1 MRKILLTLLVL
12 GLPGI
17 ACSQQPSD
25 QTAQQQ
31 QQQEEQRPQ
40 AAQEQPAPQEQA
52 LQFAEGTLTRVD
64 KQRQFVWIRTQDGN
78 ELLFSYIPGTEV
90 EGAGDTVEGFSNM
103 SGNDLKIYYRTE
115 GNSNIAVKIQVLAQ
129 RTSA

>member
-1 MRKILLTLLVL
+1 MRKILLTLLMF

-17 ACSQQPSD
+17 ACGQQPSD
-25 QTAQQQ
+25 QMGQQRQKEQ
-31 QQQEEQRPQ
+31 QPQ
-40 AAQEQPAPQEQA
+40 AAQEQPAPREPV
-52 LQFAEGTLTRVD
+52 LQFAEGALTRVD
-64 KQRQFVWIRTQDGN
+64 TQKQFIWIRTQDGK
-78 ELLFSYIPGTEV
+78 ELQFSYNPGTEV
-90 EGAGDTVEGFSNM
+90 EGAGETVEGISNM